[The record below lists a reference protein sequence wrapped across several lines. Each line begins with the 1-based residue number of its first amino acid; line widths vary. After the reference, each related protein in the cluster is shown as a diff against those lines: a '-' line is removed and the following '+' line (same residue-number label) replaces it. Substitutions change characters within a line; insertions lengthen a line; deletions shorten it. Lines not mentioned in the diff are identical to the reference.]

1 MANEGKNALE
11 QQIERIKNNI
21 ADCYDACSEKNATM
35 PSASNQTSENLAET
49 IRSIVLS
56 STDITQIIGDFA
68 KYNIKMVH
76 IANGIYELV
85 IDDYEGQISNNYF
98 VGDITYNEIMSLY
111 ITNI

>member
-11 QQIERIKNNI
+11 QQIDRIKNNI

-35 PSASNQTSENLAET
+35 PSVQNSDNLAET

-98 VGDITYNEIMSLY
+98 VGDITYNEITSLY